1 MNSLLENSPIRVPR
15 VHTTA
20 GASYGPQTL
29 SELSEVRQAKV
40 GPSVY
45 RGEFQ
50 TGSRAAKAW
59 WKHSYP
65 MAAVVIS
72 GGALISQAKNL
83 PPSAYVVA
91 VGEGAEKPFSTSK
104 DEIRYRELTRKHF
117 VEGLSVTEQQE
128 LDTVEERLDAAD
140 EADPHL
146 RLVSAKIGDGYDH
159 LRQELK
165 HVNNVLDR
173 LLAR

>member
-1 MNSLLENSPIRVPR
+1 MNSLLENSPNRVPR
-15 VHTTA
+15 VHMTA

-29 SELSEVRQAKV
+29 SELSEVRKAKV
-40 GPSVY
+40 GPSAY
-45 RGEFQ
+45 RGESQ
-50 TGSRAAKAW
+50 TGSGAPKPW

-65 MAAVVIS
+65 AAAVVFTAR
-72 GGALISQAKNL
+72 ALISQAKTPSECATVARMIVERPV
-83 PPSAYVVA
+83 PP
-91 VGEGAEKPFSTSK
+91 SK

-117 VEGLSVTEQQE
+117 VEGLSLTEQQE
-128 LDTVEERLDAAD
+128 LDAVEERLDAAD
-140 EADPHL
+140 EVDPHL

-159 LRQELK
+159 LRKELK